1 MKARRRY
8 TVEQAKYE
16 GGFMTGI
23 RLRFHFTLIELL
35 IVIAILAILAG
46 LLLPALNTARKK
58 AHSISC
64 LSNMKQLYIAWMSYA
79 GDNSEYIIPYYTDT
93 GTAIGEYS
101 GTFPWFEQ
109 FMVHE
114 YIPGIAGDT
123 NAARAK
129 AARKLFICPSD
140 ENPNFFYQNFKVF
153 ISYGYNRYMT
163 KKKEFSDLSLPAH
176 PMDRLSVKNPY
187 PDKTHVL
194 ADNWGREATKNNSL
208 SLIALNFVD
217 EYSFNI
223 NAVHATGMNSVF
235 LDGHAAL
242 AVMSYWN
249 PFTCANDLWNLSDSA
264 ALTPIYTTKP

>member
-1 MKARRRY
+1 MAAAA
-8 TVEQAKYE
+8 V
-16 GGFMTGI
+16 
-23 RLRFHFTLIELL
+23 LL
-35 IVIAILAILAG
+35 TNSDSTTPQTQTHVSTQNG
-46 LLLPALNTARKK
+46 LLPASESRLSASNSASPTF
-58 AHSISC
+58 SIAMPMHTEPANISRMPQSM
-64 LSNMKQLYIAWMSYA
+64 LSRACRMLQQWV
-79 GDNSEYIIPYYTDT
+79 II
-93 GTAIGEYS
+93 
-101 GTFPWFEQ
+101 
-109 FMVHE
+109 M
-114 YIPGIAGDT
+114 
-123 NAARAK
+123 AK

-194 ADNWGREATKNNSL
+194 ADNWGRAATKNNSM